1 MRNIGDDE
9 KKRVPQ
15 NKKNWGTRH
24 HHGGKQL
31 FLTGDISALT
41 TERDSYIVLLL
52 TKCMWKVGKIPCLPP
67 DSSPFLQ
74 TYKPNEGCFYDAKL
88 RIPPI
93 PCKFYLL
100 FFDHCPSELSLFSS
114 IRGLFSSIRGQSDSQ
129 AVQFCPI
136 PTPFL
141 IYIRARVYAPPA
153 THYRTSETMRPLLP
167 KMNTFSAKHIFQKM
181 QNMHKTSLNCAKTIK
196 YPAQKIA

>member
-67 DSSPFLQ
+67 DSPPFSRLTSLKRGVFTMQSYAFRLYHASFTFCFLTTVHPNSAYFQAYGVYFQAYGVSPIVKQCNFVLS
-74 TYKPNEGCFYDAKL
+74 P
-88 RIPPI
+88 
-93 PCKFYLL
+93 LL
-100 FFDHCPSELSLFSS
+100 SYN
-114 IRGLFSSIRGQSDSQ
+114 
-129 AVQFCPI
+129 
-136 PTPFL
+136 
-141 IYIRARVYAPPA
+141 IYARAY
-153 THYRTSETMRPLLP
+153 MRPLPHTTERQRQCALYC
-167 KMNTFSAKHIFQKM
+167 QK
-181 QNMHKTSLNCAKTIK
+181 
-196 YPAQKIA
+196 

>member
-1 MRNIGDDE
+1 MDNVWATNAKHRGWW

-41 TERDSYIVLLL
+41 TEHICINYRTWLLYSSIID
-52 TKCMWKVGKIPCLPP
+52 KMYVESRENPMPP
-67 DSSPFLQ
+67 TWFAPFLQ
-74 TYKPNEGCFYDAKL
+74 TDKPNEGCFHDAKL

-114 IRGLFSSIRGQSDSQ
+114 IRGLFSNIRGLFSSIRGQSDSQ

-136 PTPFL
+136 STPFL
-141 IYIRARVYAPPA
+141 
-153 THYRTSETMRPLLP
+153 
-167 KMNTFSAKHIFQKM
+167 
-181 QNMHKTSLNCAKTIK
+181 
-196 YPAQKIA
+196 